1 MRTTWLTD
9 IHLEFLGNLAFS
21 GFLRELGEK
30 NGDAVLISGDIAQAP
45 TVTEYLAK
53 MAQSL
58 AIPVYFVLGN
68 HDFYHG
74 SIYAV
79 RDAVRS
85 MSKESPLLHWLTD
98 CEPVYL
104 NSTTCLVGHD
114 GWGDARLG
122 DYDNSTVSLNDF
134 FLIRELTGLSQE
146 NRFQRLNELG
156 DEAAEHL
163 RRVLPEALKSA
174 EHVMVL
180 THVPPFREA
189 AWYDG
194 RPCDS
199 EWLPFFSCKAVGDV
213 LYEAMQR
220 HPRKRM
226 TVLCGHTHGGGR
238 SQIMPNLVT
247 LTGPARYGHP
257 VIQEIFEWTSM

>member
-1 MRTTWLTD
+1 MITIWLTD
-9 IHLEFLGNLAFS
+9 IHLEFLDDLAFS

-30 NGDAVLISGDIAQAP
+30 NGNAILISGDIAQAP
-45 TVTEYLAK
+45 TVTGYLAK

-58 AIPVYFVLGN
+58 AIPIYFVLGN

-74 SIYAV
+74 SISTV
-79 RDAVRS
+79 RDAVTS
-85 MSKESPLLHWLTD
+85 LSKETPHLHWLNV
-98 CEPVYL
+98 CGPVFL

-122 DYDNSTVSLNDF
+122 DYDNSAVMLNDF
-134 FLIRELTGLSQE
+134 LLIHELTGLSQKDLL
-146 NRFQRLNELG
+146 QQLHELG

-174 EHVMVL
+174 EHVVVL
-180 THVPPFREA
+180 THVPPFHKA

-194 RPCDS
+194 HSCDS
-199 EWLPFFSCKAVGDV
+199 DWLPFFSCKAVGDI

-220 HPRKRM
+220 HPHKRM

-238 SQIMPNLVT
+238 SHIMPNLVT
-247 LTGPARYGHP
+247 LTGSARYGRP
-257 VIQEIFEWTSM
+257 VIQEIFEWT

>member
-1 MRTTWLTD
+1 MRTIWLTD
-9 IHLEFLGNLAFS
+9 IHLEFLNDSAYS
-21 GFLRELGEK
+21 GFLQVLGEK
-30 NGDAVLISGDIAQAP
+30 NGDALLISGDIAQAP

-74 SIYAV
+74 SISTVRGAV
-79 RDAVRS
+79 KS
-85 MSKESPLLHWLTD
+85 LLKESVYLHWVSD
-98 CEPVYL
+98 CGPVSL

-122 DYDNSTVSLNDF
+122 DYDNSAVSLNDF

-146 NRFQRLNELG
+146 DRLRKLHELG

-174 EHVMVL
+174 EHVVVL

-194 RPCDS
+194 RSCDS
-199 EWLPFFSCKAVGDV
+199 DWLPFFSCKAVGDI

-220 HPRKRM
+220 HPHKQM

-257 VIQEIFEWTSM
+257 VIQEIFEWT